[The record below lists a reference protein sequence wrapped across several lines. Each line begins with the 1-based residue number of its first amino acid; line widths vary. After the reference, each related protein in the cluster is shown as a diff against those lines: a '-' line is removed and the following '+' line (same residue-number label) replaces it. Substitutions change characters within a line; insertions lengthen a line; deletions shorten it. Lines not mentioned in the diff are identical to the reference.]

1 MFGKRPTG
9 NSTSVDERSAPG
21 AAPRALSP
29 APAAGPPPVAPAGI
43 EGRAGCDADGPT
55 RAGRRLELGLDRV
68 EVAYGVAEVLPL
80 LAEDH
85 VQART
90 GGLLA
95 FGIVRILAR
104 RG

>member
-1 MFGKRPTG
+1 MG
-9 NSTSVDERSAPG
+9 V
-21 AAPRALSP
+21 
-29 APAAGPPPVAPAGI
+29 PPPVAPAGI
-43 EGRAGCDADGPT
+43 EGRAGCDTEGPT

-68 EVAYGVAEVLPL
+68 EVAYGEAEVLPL

-95 FGIVRILAR
+95 PGIVRVLAR
-104 RG
+104 RGQHLRCDCREEVAHHRDATALT